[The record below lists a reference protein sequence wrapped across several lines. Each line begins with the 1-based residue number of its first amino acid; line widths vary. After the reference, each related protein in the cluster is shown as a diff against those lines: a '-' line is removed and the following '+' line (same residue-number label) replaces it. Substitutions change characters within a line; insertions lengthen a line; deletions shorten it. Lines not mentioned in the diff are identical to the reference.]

1 MTRKGLIFSAKAE
14 NGDVVYQAA
23 PFVIGIYEF
32 QVNRLTDGFLKDL
45 GEYWGTARALALAVR
60 TPTPGPTALISPDS
74 ITMPARN
81 HS

>member
-45 GEYWGTARALALAVR
+45 GEYWGTARAGVSCAHADTWTYSLNLA
-60 TPTPGPTALISPDS
+60 
-74 ITMPARN
+74 
-81 HS
+81 